1 MRHIQNPAY
10 RGSVSFFH
18 STAMK
23 TIFNKIIRYFSDD
36 IWKLKKDDVPAPL
49 FFLINILKTLMLA
62 VRAFVDA
69 RIMRRAAALSFST
82 MLAIVPVA
90 AVVFGIARGFGFSK
104 YIEEWFTNL
113 LSSQPQA
120 AEIIIGFVNS
130 YLVHVK
136 NGVILGI
143 GVVVMLYTAIMLI
156 SNIEGTFNDIWN
168 VRNSRGW
175 TSTIIDYVAFIV
187 LLPFA
192 IILTS
197 GINILMSAVNNQISE
212 YAAPMVRCM
221 VSVTPCVVMSLLFII
236 VYKVMPNTKVNFSSV
251 IWPGILAGVAMQI
264 LQVAYIN
271 LQLWATSYNAI
282 YGSFAALPLF
292 MLWMQ
297 FSWIICLFGVH
308 LCYTNQNMER
318 LMPVSYNEEISHEH
332 KVRLCA
338 LLLSFICHRFEKGEA
353 PYTPLQLRSETDIP
367 THIIIDMLDRLEKAG
382 LIIDTSGGSR
392 EVERAYMPTIDVS
405 NLTVGLMVEK
415 LENGGNWSIDEV
427 GLDALSKSQWL
438 RIRQIRGDYLQNLA
452 EVRVADL
459 EIE

>member
-1 MRHIQNPAY
+1 
-10 RGSVSFFH
+10 
-18 STAMK
+18 MK
-23 TIFNKIIRYFSDD
+23 TTLNKIIRYFRYD
-36 IWKLKKDDVPAPL
+36 IWQLKKGDIPAPL
-49 FFLINILKTLMLA
+49 FFLVNILKTLMLA

-69 RIMRRAAALSFST
+69 RITQRAAALSFST
-82 MLAIVPVA
+82 MLAIVPVV

-104 YIEEWFTNL
+104 YIEDWFVDL

-130 YLVHVK
+130 YLVNVK
-136 NGVILGI
+136 NGVILGFGI
-143 GVVVMLYTAIMLI
+143 LVMLYTAIMLI

-168 VRNSRGW
+168 VRDSRGW

-192 IILTS
+192 IVLTS
-197 GINILMSAVNNQISE
+197 GINILMTAVNNQLSE
-212 YAAPMVRCM
+212 YAAPVVRFM

-236 VYKVMPNTKVNFSSV
+236 IYKVMPNTKVNFSSV
-251 IWPGILAGVAMQI
+251 VWPGILAGVAMQL

-292 MLWMQ
+292 MLWVQ

-318 LMPVSYNEEISHEH
+318 LMPVSYNEDISHEH
-332 KVRLCA
+332 KMRLSA
-338 LLLSFICHRFEKGEA
+338 LLLSFISHRFEKGEA
-353 PYTPLQLRSETDIP
+353 PYTPLQLRSKTDIP
-367 THIIIDMLDRLEKAG
+367 THIIIDMLNNMERAG
-382 LIIDTSGGSR
+382 LIVDTSGGSR
-392 EVERAYMPTIDVS
+392 ELDRAYMPTIDLA
-405 NLTVGLMVEK
+405 NLTVGLLVEK
-415 LENGGNWSIDEV
+415 LENGGNWSLDEMD
-427 GLDALSKSQWL
+427 LKALEKSNWL
-438 RIRQIRGDYLQNLA
+438 KVRQIRGQYLESLDA
-452 EVRVADL
+452 IRVADL